1 MRRASVVVK
10 VDTPRIRKLFDRDKY
25 IFFRIGGSARPT
37 PRSLSVDGRD
47 DETMRVDVQGGDDI
61 VRIDDTGSRDSSKVW
76 CTCSFQ
82 LAACAT
88 RISEPR

>member
-1 MRRASVVVK
+1 MRRASVVVM
-10 VDTPRIRKLFDRDKY
+10 VDTPRIRKLFDLDKY
-25 IFFRIGGSARPT
+25 IFFRIRGSARPT

-47 DETMRVDVQGGDDI
+47 DETMRVGVQRGDDMT
-61 VRIDDTGSRDSSKVW
+61 RIGDTGSRDSSEGW

-82 LAACAT
+82 LAADAA